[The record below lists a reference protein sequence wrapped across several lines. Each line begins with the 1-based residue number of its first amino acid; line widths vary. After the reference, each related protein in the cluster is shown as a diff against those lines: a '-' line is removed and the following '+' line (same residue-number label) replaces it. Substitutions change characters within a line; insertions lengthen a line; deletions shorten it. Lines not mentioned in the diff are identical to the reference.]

1 MNISTHRFN
10 HGLVFILGLI
20 LIIAGIVTS
29 TEGAWIAGLL
39 DCWIDRRGSELTAV
53 AEVKPAMNIH

>member
-39 DCWIDRRGSELTAV
+39 DCWIAGLIVAAV
-53 AEVKPAMNIH
+53 NLQQ

>member
-29 TEGAWIAGLL
+29 TEGAWIAGL
-39 DCWIDRRGSELTAV
+39 IVAAV
-53 AEVKPAMNIH
+53 NLQQ